1 MPTDA
6 FHSALPWVDAIA
18 RSFEPYSFVDFHRI
32 QLPAL
37 ISRNG
42 HLVLADLRGVPPLA
56 FRSDGD
62 TAFTW
67 VASGDGV
74 RVVEGD
80 DDAATVVALSEATF
94 SEFIHELLTATGAV
108 RTGRAK
114 LIRGE
119 LTGWQRWEPAIQSL

>member
-6 FHSALPWVDAIA
+6 FGSALPWVEAIA
-18 RSFEPYSFVDFHRI
+18 RSFEPYSFVDFHRV

-42 HLVLADLRGVPPLA
+42 HRVRADLLGVPPLA
-56 FRSDGD
+56 FCSDDG

-67 VASGDGV
+67 VASDDGV
-74 RVVEGD
+74 QVVEGD
-80 DDAATVVALSEATF
+80 ADAVTVVALSEPTF
-94 SEFIHELLTATGAV
+94 SEFIHELLTATGAM

-114 LIRGE
+114 LMRGE
-119 LTGWQRWEPAIQSL
+119 LTGWQRWEPAI